1 MPLAVNTR
9 LGPYEIIAPLG
20 AGGMG
25 EVFRARDTRLDRT
38 VAIKICTG
46 HFTERFEREARAISS
61 LNHPHICALYDIGRE
76 GTVEF
81 LVMEY
86 LEGES
91 LEARLRKG
99 PIPIE
104 EALQIAI
111 QIAGALDAAHRR
123 GMVHRDLK
131 PGNVMLT
138 RGGAKLLDFGLAKMN
153 EASGLSG
160 TELTQLTAAQPITV
174 QGTILGTLQY
184 MSPEQLEGK
193 EADARSDIFSFGA
206 MLYEM
211 ITGQKGFAGSS
222 QASLIAAVMT
232 TAPPPVSTLQPMA
245 SPALDRAVRKCLAK
259 SPDDRWQNAGDL
271 LSELEWIAETGA
283 EAGVPAPV
291 AAKRRSRE
299 RMWQLAAGFAAVLL
313 LALAGWVAV
322 HLRNEAGPPAMVQFD
337 IPVPDKLDFF
347 WYQVP
352 AISPDGQRIAFT
364 ASEGTGG
371 RLFVRPL
378 NAATATEIPIPGS
391 SAGYPFWSFDGQQIV
406 FHSNGTL
413 QKVDLSGG
421 PPVTICS
428 DCGGFG
434 GTWSRDGVILST
446 NGTGL
451 LYRVSATG
459 GDAKPLRPLAQGE
472 TAQFSPE
479 FLPDGKHYLYLSV
492 GKAPDQQ
499 GIYVASLDSNDRTF
513 IVATKTQAAY
523 LQSGQLLFTRG
534 SVLMAQPFDLSSLK
548 LSGGPRPVADHLQ
561 LAPANSLPLA
571 SFAASPSGVVVW
583 RHSKSASWSFPQ
595 WLDRDGKKLAVVGEP
610 ADYSNPSLSPD
621 DSKLAV
627 CIRDPQT
634 ATRDIWIFDLLRGG
648 KTRLTFDPADDIDP
662 VWSPDGT
669 RIAFTSDRSGQR
681 NIYWKLADGSG
692 PEELLLGGNE
702 GQENVEDWSR
712 DGKYLIYNFGSGSH
726 AALRVLPL
734 AGDRKPVT
742 YLDTRFATSEGQFSP
757 NGRWVAYYSNESGKQ
772 EVYVQ
777 GFSLDPSQPR
787 GKWQVSTAGGELPRW
802 SRDGKQL
809 YYHFGTQFFAVE
821 VKTDGPSFQAG
832 VPKLLFEVNAVN
844 STGIGSGRG
853 GSPFAVSSDGKRFLV
868 LAATDEKAP
877 SAPIDVVVNWR

>member
-1 MPLAVNTR
+1 
-9 LGPYEIIAPLG
+9 
-20 AGGMG
+20 MG
-25 EVFRARDTRLDRT
+25 EVFRATDTRLDRT

-76 GTVEF
+76 GAVEF

-99 PIPIE
+99 PLPIE

-153 EASGLSG
+153 APAALSD
-160 TELTQLTAAQPITV
+160 TDVTQLAPHRAITV

-211 ITGQKGFAGSS
+211 ITGRKGFAGSS

-271 LSELEWIAETGA
+271 RSDLEWIAETGS
-283 EAGVPAPV
+283 ETVVPAPI

-299 RMWQLAAGFAAVLL
+299 RMWQLAAGLATVLFVAS
-313 LALAGWVAV
+313 LAWVAA
-322 HLRNEAGPPAMVQFD
+322 HLRNEPAPPATVQFD
-337 IPVPDKLDFF
+337 IPAPDKLDFF

-364 ASEGTGG
+364 ASEGIVRS

-378 NAATATEIPIPGS
+378 NAAAATEIATPGVS
-391 SAGYPFWSFDGQQIV
+391 VNYPFWSYDGQQIV
-406 FHSNGTL
+406 FSSNGTL

-428 DCGGFG
+428 SGCGGYG
-434 GTWSRDGVILST
+434 GTWNRDGVILNT
-446 NGTGL
+446 NRDGL

-459 GDAKPLRPLAQGE
+459 GDAKLLRPLAKGE
-472 TAQFSPE
+472 TVQFRPE
-479 FLPDGKHYLYLSV
+479 FLPDGKHYLYLSL

-499 GIYVASLDSNDRTF
+499 GIYVASLDSGDRTF
-513 IVATKTQAAY
+513 IVATDSQAAW

-534 SVLMAQPFDLSSLK
+534 SVLMAQPFDPGSLK

-561 LAPANSLPLA
+561 LAPSNSIPLA
-571 SFAASPSGVVVW
+571 NFAASPSGVVVW
-583 RHSKSASWSFPQ
+583 RHSKPASLSFPQ
-595 WLDRDGKKLAVVGEP
+595 WLDRDGKKLAVIGEP

-621 DSKLAV
+621 SSKLAV

-648 KTRLTFDPADDIDP
+648 KTRLTFDPADDVNP

-669 RIAFTSDRSGQR
+669 RIAFTSDRSGTR

-692 PEELLLGGNE
+692 PEDLLLGGTE

-712 DGKYLIYNFGSGSH
+712 DGKYLIYSLG
-726 AALRVLPL
+726 AAGGGRSTLNVLPL
-734 AGDRKPVT
+734 AGDRKPVL
-742 YLDTRFATSEGQFSP
+742 YLDNKLTASESQLSP
-757 NGRWVAYYSNESGKQ
+757 NGRWVAYYSTESGKP

-809 YYHFGTQFFAVE
+809 YYRLGMQFFAVD

-844 STGIGSGRG
+844 STGSGSGRG

-877 SAPIDVVVNWR
+877 DAPIDVVVNWR